1 MKSFIFAKRVMEIS
15 SPATVVISEKVRQ
28 LRRRGKEII
37 HLGIGD
43 PDFSTP
49 LEIKQGLEEA
59 VNSDFTH
66 YVDSRG
72 IPELREAISEK
83 LYSDNKIRVNPETEI
98 IVTPGAKHAIFCSV
112 LTFVNPGDEVIII
125 EPNYVSFEPI
135 TKIAGGSIRK
145 LSLRME
151 NDFQI
156 DPDEL
161 KKKVT
166 PKTKIII
173 INSPNNPTGKVFR
186 REELECIAR
195 IAIDNDL
202 VVISDE
208 IYEKILYEN
217 SKHIS
222 IATLN
227 GMDERTITVNGFSKT
242 FSMTGWRLG
251 YLAAPKNLVSQILKI
266 HQHIATCTCS
276 FIQKA
281 GVVALKN
288 QNCQHFTA
296 KMIEEFTSRR
306 KLAIHLLSQIEG
318 LNFFVPQGAFYI
330 FPDIS
335 VTGLGSLE
343 FSKQLLNKHGVA
355 VTPGI
360 GFGSPYDKNVRIA
373 LTLPNNKIK
382 QAIEKLVQFFSNYQ
396 KAHK

>member
-1 MKSFIFAKRVMEIS
+1 MSFIFAKRVTEIS
-15 SPATVVISEKVRQ
+15 SPATVVISGKVRQ
-28 LRRRGKEII
+28 LRKQGKDII
-37 HLGIGD
+37 HFGIGD

-49 LEIKQGLEEA
+49 LEIKQSLEDA

-83 LYSDNKIRVNPETEI
+83 LYFDNKIHVNPETEI

-125 EPNYVSFEPI
+125 EPNYVSFDPI
-135 TKIAGGSIRK
+135 VKIAGGSTRK
-145 LSLRME
+145 LSLRIE

-266 HQHIATCTCS
+266 HQHIATCTCP

-288 QNCQHFTA
+288 QNCQHFIT

-306 KLAIHLLSQIEG
+306 KLVIHLLSQIDG
-318 LNFFVPQGAFYI
+318 LKFFVPQGTFYV

-343 FSKQLLNKHGVA
+343 FSKQLLNKYGVA

-360 GFGSPYDKNVRIA
+360 GFGYPYDKNVRIA

-382 QAIEKLVQFFSNYQ
+382 QAIEKFVQFFSDYQ